1 MASVAPPTART
12 SMAEAQQILC
22 PNCHKPN
29 LRRAKFCQH
38 CAHDMVLNNDG
49 PRYYITRVIKA
60 GGQGSVFETIGDDGK
75 VYAVKEMIDN
85 FTNPKDRTE
94 AIDRFEAEA
103 KMLRRLSHPR
113 IPKVY
118 ADFKDEGRQYLAMEF
133 VRGED
138 LEEVIRKHPGGL
150 PEQQVLEW
158 ADEICDVLGYLHNH
172 KPEPIIFRDMKPS
185 NVMIEPD
192 GKVKLIDF
200 GIAKV
205 FERAERGTQIGT
217 PGYAPPE
224 QYQGLATV
232 ESDIYA
238 LAATL
243 HHMLTGRDPRDE
255 PPFSFPPVYGLKPT
269 ISKRTSEA
277 LQKALQMNPD
287 DRFQSIGD
295 FRAALRPP
303 PPQVRVSQKTTVL
316 TPQPQVAAP
325 AASPARPP
333 VAAPPAAGNPQPA
346 VQARPAAPAVPIAAP
361 APQAQPR
368 RRGFSG
374 FIRGLLVLVVVL
386 GLIGATLAFAFP
398 SIVDQ
403 YLPGVLS
410 APQPTAAPAQKI
422 YVPVDTFT
430 LRDQEII
437 VPAGKT
443 VLEAYQE
450 AFIQLARQDPKYG
463 PEAIVSPNAPP
474 AFIGTPERISQDAQG
489 TRYRAT
495 MQGLVY
501 VPKS

>member
-1 MASVAPPTART
+1 MASVMPPTTRT
-12 SMAEAQQILC
+12 TMAEVETILC

-29 LRRAKFCQH
+29 LRRAKFCQE
-38 CAHDMVLNNDG
+38 CRHDMVLNNDG

-103 KMLRRLSHPR
+103 KMLRRLNHPR

-138 LEEVIRKHPGGL
+138 LEEVIRKQPNGL
-150 PEQQVLEW
+150 PEKQVLEW
-158 ADEICDVLGYLHNH
+158 ADQLCDVLDYLHNH

-185 NVMIEPD
+185 NIMIEPD
-192 GKVKLIDF
+192 GGVKLIDF

-205 FERAERGTQIGT
+205 FQRTERGTQIGT

-277 LQKALQMNPD
+277 LQRSLQMRPE
-287 DRFQSIGD
+287 DRYQSIAE
-295 FRAALRPP
+295 FRAALRPLPPP
-303 PPQVRVSQKTTVL
+303 PPQVRVSQPTTVL
-316 TPQPQVAAP
+316 PPLPQVAT
-325 AASPARPP
+325 
-333 VAAPPAAGNPQPA
+333 PPATSAMPATKPAQP
-346 VQARPAAPAVPIAAP
+346 VIQARPAAQATPIAAP
-361 APQAQPR
+361 IAQPQRAR
-368 RRGFSG
+368 RSGGFL
-374 FIRGLLVLVVVL
+374 RGLLAVLVVLVL
-386 GLIGATLAFAFP
+386 LGATVAFAFP
-398 SIVDQ
+398 SLVSQ
-403 YLPGVLS
+403 YVPGGISLPV
-410 APQPTAAPAQKI
+410 QPTAVPAQTI
-422 YVPVDTFT
+422 YVPKGTFT
-430 LRDQEII
+430 LTDQEII
-437 VPAGKT
+437 VPDGT
-443 VLEAYQE
+443 DVLTAYQE
-450 AFIQLARQDPKYG
+450 AFIKLARLDPKYG
-463 PEAIVSPNAPP
+463 ANAIISPNAPP
-474 AFIGTPERISQDAQG
+474 AFIGTPEQISSDAQG

-501 VPKS
+501 APQ